1 LTIRGGRN
9 PRDQARPMDPGA
21 YEGSDLPSWH
31 ASDGRGNPPPG
42 KRAQRRGPRGI
53 PGFLKFLL
61 FAGILAVIVVI
72 AGLTALR
79 PLVRA
84 AVVGWAWDNP
94 GSLRLPLVAD
104 FIREDLGDVLTTPA
118 SGNAADT
125 VFEVKAG
132 DTITGLDARLLDGG
146 FIDSDRAFIFEA
158 TEARLGDHL
167 QAGLYILRRNM
178 TPAQVVTALVDAR
191 IVMTTVDVTF
201 REGLRIEQM
210 AAKLQNLDTGVNAK
224 TFYDLATKPPAALLA
239 DYPWLKLPKGATLEG
254 FLYPAKYSLIT
265 ATTGGP
271 FQITTAEALVRM
283 MLTKFHDAVGD
294 TRLNVAASRGMTFYQ
309 VLTLASIVEREAVVD
324 AERPLIAGVYQNRL
338 DGLGGLKTILNADPT
353 VLYAVDTMKLRDLDF
368 SKWPNYFFWGIP
380 DGGLGNVQVSSDLQG
395 YQTYRN
401 RGMPPAPICTPT
413 VASIDAALE
422 PDTASGYLFFL
433 AIPDGS
439 GTHAFAKTQAEHD
452 ANKVKYGYK

>member
-1 LTIRGGRN
+1 
-9 PRDQARPMDPGA
+9 MDPGA
-21 YEGSDLPSWH
+21 YDGSDLPEWR
-31 ASDGRGNPPPG
+31 ASDGRGKPPPG
-42 KRAQRRGPRGI
+42 KRAERRGPRGI
-53 PGFLKFLL
+53 PGFLRFIL
-61 FAGILAVIVVI
+61 FAGILAIAVVI

-104 FIREDLGDVLTTPA
+104 FIREDLGDALKNPA
-118 SGNAADT
+118 SGSSADT
-125 VFEVKAG
+125 VFEIQAG
-132 DTITGLDARLLDGG
+132 DTITGLAPRLHEGG
-146 FIDSDRAFIFEA
+146 FIESDHAFIFEA
-158 TEARLGDHL
+158 TEAGLANHL

-178 TPAQVVTALVDAR
+178 TPGQVATALVDAR
-191 IVMTTVDVTF
+191 VVMTTVDVTF

-224 TFYDLATKPPAALLA
+224 AFYDLATKPPVVLLA

-265 ATTGGP
+265 ATNGGP

-309 VLTLASIVEREAVVD
+309 VLTLASIVEHEAVLD
-324 AERPLIAGVYQNRL
+324 EERPIIAGVYQNRL
-338 DGLGGLKTILNADPT
+338 DGLGESKTILNADPT

-368 SKWPNYFFWGIP
+368 AKWPNYFFWGVP
-380 DGGLGNVQVSSDLQG
+380 DGGLGGIQVTSDLQG
-395 YQTYRN
+395 FQTYQT
-401 RGMPPAPICTPT
+401 RGLPPGPICTPT

-422 PDTASGYLFFL
+422 PDTASGYLYFL
-433 AIPDGS
+433 AIPDKS
-439 GTHAFAKTQAEHD
+439 GRHAFAKTLAEHN